1 MLLFKASIMSINMS
15 FGLWEKPGCP
25 SRQPCGTPL
34 PLATVCAVW
43 LMSLRITLN
52 PMEEQHMKKIIFHIH
67 LVVSSTGPV
76 TPDVS
81 GSSTLG
87 LDAESDT

>member
-1 MLLFKASIMSINMS
+1 MTGVCFS
-15 FGLWEKPGCP
+15 LWEKPGCP

-34 PLATVCAVW
+34 PLATVCAPW

-52 PMEEQHMKKIIFHIH
+52 PMEEQHVKDKIIFHIH
-67 LVVSSTGPV
+67 LTFSEVVSSSGPV
-76 TPDVS
+76 TPDIS

-87 LDAESDT
+87 LDAESNT